1 MTIYDA
7 LVLGAGP
14 AGLQAALTLGRGR
27 KRVLVLDAG
36 TRRNA
41 AAVHVQNFL
50 SRDGTPPVE
59 LRGLG
64 RAQLGAYPNVEV
76 RDARVDAI
84 TGAKGAFEAKVG
96 AESIAARRVVLATG
110 MIDERL
116 PLEGFD
122 ALWGTSIVQCP
133 YCHGW
138 EAREGRWGCLVRD
151 AHALTFPLLL
161 RGWASE
167 VTAFV
172 DPAADVPAE
181 MRARWEA
188 AGIRV
193 ETSEVKRLVGKGGA
207 LEAVVLANGT
217 AVSCDLLYAHPP
229 QRQVDVVRALGLAL
243 DERGYVRIDP
253 TTRET
258 SIPGIYAAGD
268 LTTHAQAAIL
278 AAASGM
284 SAAAAL
290 NHELTV
296 EQVSSRSAG

>member
-1 MTIYDA
+1 MTTYDV

-27 KRVLVLDAG
+27 KRVRVLDAG
-36 TRRNA
+36 VRRNA

-50 SRDGTPPVE
+50 SRDGTPPAE
-59 LRGLG
+59 LRGIG
-64 RAQLGAYPNVEV
+64 RAQLATYPNVEV
-76 RDARVDAI
+76 GDARVDVI
-84 TGAKGAFEAKVG
+84 TGTKGAFVAQGGGET
-96 AESIAARRVVLATG
+96 IYARRVVLATG

-116 PLEGFD
+116 PIEGFE
-122 ALWGTSIVQCP
+122 AHWGTSIVQCP

-151 AHALTFPLLL
+151 THALAFPMLL

-172 DPAADVPAE
+172 DPALDVPADA
-181 MRARWEA
+181 RARWEA

-193 ETSEVKRLVGKGGA
+193 ETSPVRRLLGSSGA
-207 LEAVVLANGT
+207 LESVQLENGT

-243 DERGYVRIDP
+243 DERGYVRVDP

-284 SAAAAL
+284 AAGAAL
-290 NHELTV
+290 NLELTV
-296 EQVSSRSAG
+296 EQVTAAR

>member
-1 MTIYDA
+1 MTTYDV

-36 TRRNA
+36 VRRNA

-50 SRDGTPPVE
+50 SRDGTPPTE
-59 LRGLG
+59 LRGIG
-64 RAQLGAYPNVEV
+64 RTQLGAYPNVEV
-76 RDARVDAI
+76 RDARVDVI
-84 TGAKGAFEAKVG
+84 TGTKGAFEATAGG
-96 AESIAARRVVLATG
+96 ASIAARRVVLATG

-116 PLEGFD
+116 PIEGFD
-122 ALWGTSIVQCP
+122 ALWGSSIVQCP

-151 AHALTFPLLL
+151 AQALHFPLLL
-161 RGWASE
+161 RGWSDE

-172 DPAADVPAE
+172 APAVEVPAE

-193 ETSEVKRLVGKGGA
+193 ETSEVTRLAAKGGA
-207 LEAVVLANGT
+207 LEAVVLANGS
-217 AVSCDLLYAHPP
+217 AVLCDLLYAHPP
-229 QRQVDVVRALGLAL
+229 QRQVDVVRGLGLAL
-243 DERGYVRIDP
+243 DERGYVRVDP

-284 SAAAAL
+284 AAAAAL
-290 NHELTV
+290 NLELTV
-296 EQVSSRSAG
+296 EQASSRS